1 MADSGNDRIQVFDEN
16 GNFVSTYG
24 EPGIGEGEFNDPQGL
39 ALDADGNV
47 LVVDS
52 ANDRVRVLSFDGTG
66 LDFVRALIA
75 DFDKP
80 TGVATYGGGY
90 IIVADTGNI
99 LVADTG
105 NKRVVSILEALPAWK
120 VYMPMVRIDE

>member
-1 MADSGNDRIQVFDEN
+1 M
-16 GNFVSTYG
+16 STYG

-52 ANDRVRVLSFDGTG
+52 ANDRVQVLSFDGTG

-90 IIVADTGNI
+90 IIVADTGN
-99 LVADTG
+99 
-105 NKRVVSILEALPAWK
+105 KRVVSILEALPAWK